1 MGSHPKDGSFFL
13 ANDKPK
19 LIRVA
24 SHLLSRWYPYMLQY
38 CWYCWWFRNPAIT
51 TWDGPKTLYTSWDT
65 LPTSTG
71 LPDFFHQ
78 QYLTYF
84 ELFSLNSSP
93 RLVHH
98 PLRLPTIRHL
108 KPWVQLQRLGVMAA
122 CRNSWVNK
130 MATNMVSIFP
140 IQFKEFRTFKG
151 KYASCLY
158 QIAIFCFHWPPR
170 NPIQLLLLRNL
181 DISETSIF
189 AFAESLLESFGD
201 EGFLGQ
207 VDGRSLGWQFCL
219 DGGLTGWWGISVSWS
234 ISQKQSIGAFTS
246 FL

>member
-1 MGSHPKDGSFFL
+1 
-13 ANDKPK
+13 
-19 LIRVA
+19 
-24 SHLLSRWYPYMLQY
+24 
-38 CWYCWWFRNPAIT
+38 
-51 TWDGPKTLYTSWDT
+51 
-65 LPTSTG
+65 
-71 LPDFFHQ
+71 
-78 QYLTYF
+78 
-84 ELFSLNSSP
+84 
-93 RLVHH
+93 
-98 PLRLPTIRHL
+98 
-108 KPWVQLQRLGVMAA
+108 
-122 CRNSWVNK
+122 

-207 VDGRSLGWQFCL
+207 VDGRSLG
-219 DGGLTGWWGISVSWS
+219 
-234 ISQKQSIGAFTS
+234 
-246 FL
+246 